1 MKKWRDWG
9 FIVLLVALA
18 VAGGWLKER
27 QGPALADANIETNL
41 G

>member
-9 FIVLLVALA
+9 FVVLLVALA

-27 QGPALADANIETNL
+27 QGPAFAETDISTNQ